1 MSRSLSSLQRLCGL
15 AMLTAL
21 AYLTMLVLRVPLF
34 PAAGFLKYEA
44 KDVVLALAGLLYGP
58 AGGAVAALT
67 TCLLEMFTVSDTGW
81 IGFVMNLLSS
91 LLFLL
96 PSALLCSKKRT
107 AGRALCG
114 LTVGA
119 LLMCAGMLLW
129 NVLLTPLYMGVPRQ
143 QMVELLLPVFL
154 PFNLLKGLLNAGLA
168 AALWSALLPLLQKAR
183 LLPPPEDSTRRFP
196 WPVLLPAAALIAGAI
211 LCARLL

>member
-107 AGRALCG
+107 NR
-114 LTVGA
+114 
-119 LLMCAGMLLW
+119 
-129 NVLLTPLYMGVPRQ
+129 
-143 QMVELLLPVFL
+143 
-154 PFNLLKGLLNAGLA
+154 
-168 AALWSALLPLLQKAR
+168 
-183 LLPPPEDSTRRFP
+183 
-196 WPVLLPAAALIAGAI
+196 
-211 LCARLL
+211 